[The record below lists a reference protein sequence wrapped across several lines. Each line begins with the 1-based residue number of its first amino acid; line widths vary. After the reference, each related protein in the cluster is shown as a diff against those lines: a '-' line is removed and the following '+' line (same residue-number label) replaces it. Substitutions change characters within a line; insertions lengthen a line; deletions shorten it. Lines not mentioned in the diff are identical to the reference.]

1 MSIHFTSFNVFL
13 RKITRFRYKDFAK
26 EGKKETNFTERAVK
40 KRPILLK
47 LNFFKIGLIYSIF
60 IKFAHCTGSNPSGLK
75 NRPFWDYWEIVDFFG
90 IKKPKT
96 LDFTRVFGERF

>member
-1 MSIHFTSFNVFL
+1 MFSSEKSLVFVTKKL
-13 RKITRFRYKDFAK
+13 RKKV
-26 EGKKETNFTERAVK
+26 KKETNFTERAVK
-40 KRPILLK
+40 KRPVLLK